1 MYNQVTISV
10 GIMTAPSLFLRYRE
24 CIKTW
29 VQDFEYI
36 YMFGGF
42 KSSDELISLGN
53 IGENYKSAFLKQQ
66 MGLRFMYKLNPN
78 SDWYSIVGCD
88 TILFKERLAAELS
101 KFNPCEDYFIGTYY
115 NEFSIET
122 IKFTSIHGGPGFYL
136 SNSLMKKIIPMID
149 EFNIEWY
156 NKSQS
161 GNLNGIDYSQSD
173 LALSFMVKKYFNIN
187 FTQIPLLFGDV
198 SIFDELESKNGFSNL
213 VEEKPIGLHYV
224 KASRM
229 NYYYQRYK

>member
-1 MYNQVTISV
+1 MNNEATISV

-29 VQDFEYI
+29 VQDFDYI
-36 YMFGGF
+36 YMFGGY
-42 KSSDELISLGN
+42 KSKDELISLGN

-66 MGLRFMYKLNPN
+66 LGLKFMYRNNPN
-78 SDWYSIVGCD
+78 LDWYSIVGCD
-88 TILFKERLAAELS
+88 TILFKERLVAELS
-101 KFNPCEDYFIGTYY
+101 KLNASQDLFVGTYY
-115 NEFSIET
+115 NDYSIEN
-122 IKFTSIHGGPGFYL
+122 INFTSIHGGPGFYL
-136 SNSLMKKIIPMID
+136 SNSLMKKVFPIID

-173 LALSFMVKKYFNIN
+173 LAISFMIKKYFNIN
-187 FTQIPLLFGDV
+187 FTPMSLLFGDV
-198 SIFDELESKNGFSNL
+198 KNFDEIVLKNDCTISN
-213 VEEKPIGLHYV
+213 EDKPIALHYV

-229 NYYYQRYK
+229 DDYYQKYK

>member
-1 MYNQVTISV
+1 MKNKPTISI
-10 GIMTAPSLFLRYRE
+10 GIMTAPTLYSRYSE

-36 YMFGGF
+36 YLFGGY
-42 KSSDELISLGN
+42 KSKDELISLGN

-66 MGLRFMYKLNPN
+66 LGLRFMYKNNPN
-78 SDWYSIVGCD
+78 LDWYSIVGCD
-88 TILFKERLAAELS
+88 TILFNERLIVELS
-101 KFNPCEDYFIGTYY
+101 KFDSGDDLFLGTYY
-115 NEFSIET
+115 NEFSIEN
-122 IKFTSIHGGPGFYL
+122 IHFASIHGGPGFYI

-161 GNLNGIDYSQSD
+161 GKLNGIDYSQSD
-173 LALSFMVKKYFNIN
+173 LALSFMIKKYFNIN
-187 FTQIPLLFGDV
+187 FTPMRLLFGDV
-198 SIFDELESKNGFSNL
+198 SIFDDLESKKESSISDDDR
-213 VEEKPIGLHYV
+213 PIGLHYV

-229 NYYYQRYK
+229 NYYYQKYK